1 MTHKGYTGIV
11 EFDEEARIFHGE
23 VVGLRDVVTFQGT
36 SIDELEKAMAES
48 IDFYLDWCRERG
60 KNPDKPYSGKL
71 MLRTKPEL
79 HSQAVIAASRIGV
92 SLNKYI
98 EKAIEDEN
106 RHILAQ

>member
-1 MTHKGYTGIV
+1 MTYKGYTGIV
-11 EFDEEARIFHGE
+11 VFDEDARIFHGE
-23 VVGLRDVVTFQGT
+23 VVGLKDIVTFQG
-36 SIDELEKAMAES
+36 SSVDELEKAMAES
-48 IDFYLDWCRERG
+48 VDFYLDWCRERG
-60 KNPDKPYSGKL
+60 KEPDKPYSGKL
-71 MLRTKPEL
+71 MLRTTPEL